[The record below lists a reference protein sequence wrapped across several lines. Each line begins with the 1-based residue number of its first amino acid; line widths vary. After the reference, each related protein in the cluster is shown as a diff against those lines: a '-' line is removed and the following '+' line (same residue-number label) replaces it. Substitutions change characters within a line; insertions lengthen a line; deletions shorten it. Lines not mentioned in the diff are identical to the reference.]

1 MGHFVGQNAERK
13 ALAGSWPC
21 RSDKWTHLCSDKW
34 TRPLPVVF
42 LSKEHTGSGLRRQ
55 ERLGV
60 WVSLSE
66 HGWVSCGERHRAEA
80 LKHLGLRKALFLP
93 CDYGWNRTPK
103 SNLEK

>member
-66 HGWVSCGERHRAEA
+66 HGWVNSGERHRSWRACFDDGTSGA
-80 LKHLGLRKALFLP
+80 
-93 CDYGWNRTPK
+93 T
-103 SNLEK
+103 LEWQNV